1 MAKKAK
7 GSVEKIALKCSECNR
22 RNYTTKKNKKICRE
36 NGNEKVLQM
45 GQQTYSACR
54 NKIK

>member
-22 RNYTTKKNKKICRE
+22 RNYTTKKK
-36 NGNEKVLQM
+36 
-45 GQQTYSACR
+45 
-54 NKIK
+54 